1 MNGNLHLSLICYNNL
16 SILLSIS
23 ILLVGTVQ
31 LNSRRKS
38 FDQEAMLR
46 DVDSI
51 KTMNE
56 LSFSLEETTDTAV
69 RRELRS

>member
-56 LSFSLEETTDTAV
+56 LSFSLEETTHTAV